1 MSDKT
6 RFGIEVDRVARGWC
20 NFGLCFTYNSTI
32 PTQTYL
38 NIYLFK
44 WVISI
49 GKFLK

>member
-1 MSDKT
+1 MINKT
-6 RFGIEVDRVARGWC
+6 RFGIEVDRVARGWW
-20 NFGLCFTYNSTI
+20 NFGLCFTYDSAR
-32 PTQTYL
+32 PRQTYL